1 MPDSGLKKKVKR
13 LNRVVVTLSKMM
25 TNQKVRTHDNT
36 MIPDEKRSV
45 ILHRLQV
52 IEQEEQVRILLAVE
66 SGSRAWGFPSQDSD
80 YDVRFIYVRPQDW
93 YLSFQLEAKPDT
105 IERPIVDEFDCA
117 GWDIRK
123 AFKLFLKSNPPLLE
137 WLDSDLIYLDRH
149 GFAENMRALRSA
161 FFSPQACAYHYLH
174 MAQGNFRSYL
184 QGTEVWTKKYFYV
197 LRPLLA
203 VRWIEQQ
210 RGPVPMSFHQLLAT
224 IEHRPD
230 LQKEI
235 EQLLVRKMAGD
246 ELAQGPAIPAI
257 QEFLHSELTRL
268 EGWQPYAHRDK
279 FDLERLDELFREMLR
294 LAWRQE

>member
-1 MPDSGLKKKVKR
+1 
-13 LNRVVVTLSKMM
+13 
-25 TNQKVRTHDNT
+25 
-36 MIPDEKRSV
+36 MISSEQRAI
-45 ILHRLQV
+45 ILDRLQA
-52 IEQEEQVRILLAVE
+52 IEHEEKVSILLAVE

-80 YDVRFIYVRPQDW
+80 YDVRFIYVHPQDW
-93 YLSFQLEAKPDT
+93 YLSYRLESKPDT
-105 IERPIVDEFDCA
+105 IESPIVDDYDCA
-117 GWDIRK
+117 GWDLRK
-123 AFKLFLKSNPPLLE
+123 AFKLFTKSNPPLLE

-149 GFAENMRALRSA
+149 GFAARMRDLRTA

-184 QGTEVWTKKYFYV
+184 QASQVWTKKYFYV

-210 RGPVPMSFHQLLAT
+210 RGPVPMSFHQLLVT
-224 IEHRPD
+224 IGDRPD

-235 EQLLVRKMAGD
+235 EQLLIRKMAGD

-268 EGWQPYAHRDK
+268 EGWQPLAQRDK
-279 FDLERLDELFREMLR
+279 FDLERLDELFREMIKKVW
-294 LAWRQE
+294 A